1 MRRSLG
7 EALRTLRRR
16 ARLSQGGLAEAS
28 GVSRA
33 TISLIERGGTRPTPL
48 TLERLA
54 RGLATDADGAIDQQ
68 ARGQVFAALLVD
80 AGYPLAGA
88 AGTTPGR
95 EPARPNA
102 EDRVA
107 EGFGRCLHRLGVVAP
122 HPNIKVAFAQVDDL
136 DEDDAE
142 MIVQVVEY
150 VAKRGAEKWRRAG
163 REPGNA
169 TD

>member
-7 EALRTLRRR
+7 EALRVLRRR

-48 TLERLA
+48 TLEQLA
-54 RGLATDADGAIDQQ
+54 RGLATDADGGIDQQ
-68 ARGQVFAALLVD
+68 ARGQAFAALLVD
-80 AGYPLAGA
+80 AGYPLAGVA
-88 AGTTPGR
+88 PGNQ
-95 EPARPNA
+95 PARPNA

-107 EGFGRCLHRLGVVAP
+107 EVLAR

-150 VAKRGAEKWRRAG
+150 VAKRGAEKRRRAG

>member
-7 EALRTLRRR
+7 EALRALRRR
-16 ARLSQGGLAEAS
+16 ARLSQSGLAEAS

-48 TLERLA
+48 TLEQLA
-54 RGLATDADGAIDQQ
+54 RGLATDADGGIDQQ
-68 ARGQVFAALLVD
+68 AQGQAFAALLVD
-80 AGYPLAGA
+80 AGYPLAGV
-88 AGTTPGR
+88 AGAPAGR
-95 EPARPNA
+95 EPARPNS

-107 EGFGRCLHRLGVVAP
+107 EVLAR

-150 VAKRGAEKWRRAG
+150 VAKRGAEKRLRAG

>member
-1 MRRSLG
+1 MRRTLG

-48 TLERLA
+48 TLEQLA
-54 RGLATDADGAIDQQ
+54 RGLATDADGEIDQQ
-68 ARGQVFAALLVD
+68 ARAQAFAALLVD

-88 AGTTPGR
+88 APGNL
-95 EPARPNA
+95 PTRPNA

-107 EGFGRCLHRLGVVAP
+107 EVLAR
-122 HPNIKVAFAQVDDL
+122 HPNIKVAFAQVDEL

-150 VAKRGAEKWRRAG
+150 VARRGAEKRRRAG

-169 TD
+169 ND

>member
-7 EALRTLRRR
+7 ETLRVLRRR

-48 TLERLA
+48 TLEQLA
-54 RGLATDADGAIDQQ
+54 RGLAIDADGEIDQQ
-68 ARGQVFAALLVD
+68 ARGQAFAALLVD

-88 AGTTPGR
+88 APGY

-107 EGFGRCLHRLGVVAP
+107 EVLAR
-122 HPNIKVAFAQVDDL
+122 HPTIKVAFAQVDEL
-136 DEDDAE
+136 DEDDTE

-150 VAKRGAEKWRRAG
+150 VAKRGAEKRRRAG
-163 REPGNA
+163 REPGNVA
-169 TD
+169 D